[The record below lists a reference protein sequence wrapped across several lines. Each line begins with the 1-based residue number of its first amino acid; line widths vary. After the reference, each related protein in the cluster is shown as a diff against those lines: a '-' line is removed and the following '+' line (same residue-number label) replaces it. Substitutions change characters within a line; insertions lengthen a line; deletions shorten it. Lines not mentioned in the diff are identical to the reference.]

1 MADNLIIEKAID
13 ELQSKRF
20 GTTEQLL
27 EIHNVVYV
35 DNKPQ
40 VLRVDTEYDDK
51 TAIVYFPIKDEK
63 FYLAVWLDT
72 KPEISVRG
80 VGTENY
86 NAVYLKATSEDLSFQ
101 ELSLLTKLKPTSGWS
116 KGDTRKSGNS
126 FYNFSAFHF
135 EPNPE
140 PDEFEDKL
148 RKLLDFLETD
158 KDGVTALVDKAFA
171 QIQVATIFHNG
182 NTMLGGHHLDKG
194 TVKRLAAL
202 NLELDF
208 DLYAEGNFFKD

>member
-1 MADNLIIEKAID
+1 MADNLIIERAID
-13 ELQSKRF
+13 EVQSKRF

-27 EIHNVVYV
+27 EIHEVVYV

-40 VLRVDTEYDDK
+40 VLRVDMERDDE

-86 NAVYLKATSEDLSFQ
+86 NAVYLKVASDNLSFK
-101 ELSLLTKLKPTSGWS
+101 ELSSLTKLKPTSSWS
-116 KGDTRKSGNS
+116 KGDTRKSDKS
-126 FYNFSAFHF
+126 FYNFTALHF

-148 RKLLDFLETD
+148 KKLLDFLETD
-158 KDGVTALVDKAFA
+158 KDGITALVDKANV

-182 NTMLGGHHLDKG
+182 N
-194 TVKRLAAL
+194 VSS
-202 NLELDF
+202 
-208 DLYAEGNFFKD
+208 